1 MCIGSFQRKTVFTY
15 ETPKI
20 RKTYEEFMHNR
31 NKYIT
36 KVSQVKIHK
45 RDLT

>member
-31 NKYIT
+31 NKYI
-36 KVSQVKIHK
+36 IH
-45 RDLT
+45 LTHPERMR